1 MKLATN
7 KTGLIKTNPEVADIL
22 SVESAKRITT
32 IIDVQGRHF
41 EAHPNL
47 VPAVLIK
54 KLFLIERAMRSA
66 YHQDLGVMVELL
78 EVVLVLTPLK
88 IKKEFFDTWKNEDL
102 DGWDCFDQMQVNR
115 FLRSD

>member
-7 KTGLIKTNPEVADIL
+7 KTGLIKTNPKVADIL

-32 IIDVQGRHF
+32 IIDVQRRHY

-78 EVVLVLTPLK
+78 EVVLVVTPLK
-88 IKKEFFDTWKNEDL
+88 DKKEFIDTWKNEEI
-102 DGWDCFDQMQVNR
+102 DGWDCFDQMQIDR